1 MARHHSALKHP
12 SRWGALALV
21 GLSWMLVTG
30 CSRAPAP
37 KAEQFVGKWQ
47 SSRLASLPLT
57 LASNGE
63 WEIKADGGTALQYG
77 VWRIDGQRLIWTTR
91 IDGGVVNDPNVILKV
106 EPQRFELRETDGST
120 TQFNRIAPL

>member
-1 MARHHSALKHP
+1 MRP

-30 CSRAPAP
+30 CSRASAP

-57 LASNGE
+57 LASTGE

-91 IDGGVVNDPNVILKV
+91 IDGGVVNDPNLILKV

-120 TQFNRIAPL
+120 TQFNRIDPP